1 MKTLLKLI
9 RLEMRKHRF
18 ARNFAGAGIASI
30 AILLFLIMIGFV
42 DVGAE
47 DYAYAD
53 YQTAFMII
61 DTFVR
66 ATFIIFAGALLSK
79 LVISEYRNKT
89 MNVMF
94 TYPIQRHKIIAAKLI
109 IVFGF
114 TFVMIMVTDLLMG
127 ALLLTIN
134 HFYTFIPGT
143 LSTQDALGFLL
154 KYSMNSLSAASM
166 ALIPLFFGMRKH
178 SVTTTMVSSILLV
191 LVVCS
196 GFSGNGL
203 DVSIHS
209 LIVIP
214 LALGAIGLWIA
225 SMSMVRLETKDVN

>member
-18 ARNFAGAGIASI
+18 ARNFAGAGIANI
-30 AILLFLIMIGFV
+30 AVLLFLIMIGFV
-42 DVGAE
+42 DVGAA
-47 DYAYAD
+47 DYAYGD

-66 ATFIIFAGALLSK
+66 ATFIIFAGALISK

-134 HFYTFIPGT
+134 HFYTFIPDT

-209 LIVIP
+209 LIIIP

>member
-1 MKTLLKLI
+1 MLKLI

-18 ARNFAGAGIASI
+18 ERNFAGAGIASI
-30 AILLFLIMIGFV
+30 AVLLFLIMIGFV

-109 IVFGF
+109 IVFVF

-127 ALLLTIN
+127 SLLLIVN
-134 HFYTFIPGT
+134 QFYSFIPGSLT
-143 LSTQDALGFLL
+143 NRDILGLL
-154 KYSMNSLSAASM
+154 VKYIMSSLSAASM

-191 LVVCS
+191 LIVCS
-196 GFSGNGL
+196 GFNGSEF
-203 DVSIHS
+203 SIHS
-209 LIVIP
+209 LIIIP
-214 LALGAIGLWIA
+214 LTLGAIGIWIA
-225 SMSMVRLETKDVN
+225 SMSMIRLETKDVN

>member
-1 MKTLLKLI
+1 MTLLKLI

-18 ARNFAGAGIASI
+18 SRNFAAAGIANVG
-30 AILLFLIMIGFV
+30 ILLFLIMIGFV
-42 DVGAE
+42 DIGAD

-53 YQTAFMII
+53 YQMAFMII

-66 ATFIIFAGALLSK
+66 ATFIVFAGALLSK

-109 IVFGF
+109 IVFLF

-127 ALLLTIN
+127 SLLLIAN
-134 HFYTFIPGT
+134 QFYAFIPGSLT
-143 LSTQDALGFLL
+143 YQDTLGFLL
-154 KYSMNSLSAASM
+154 KYGISSLSAASM

-178 SVTTTMVSSILLV
+178 SVTTTMTSSLLLV
-191 LVVCS
+191 LIVCS
-196 GFSGNGL
+196 GFNGSEY
-203 DVSIHS
+203 SIHS
-209 LIVIP
+209 LIIIP
-214 LALGAIGLWIA
+214 LTLGAVGIWIA
-225 SMSMVRLETKDVN
+225 SLSMFRLETKDVN

>member
-61 DTFVR
+61 DTFAR

-127 ALLLTIN
+127 SLLLIVN
-134 HFYTFIPGT
+134 HFYSFIPGSLT
-143 LSTQDALGFLL
+143 NQDILGLL
-154 KYSMNSLSAASM
+154 AKYSMSSLSAACM

-191 LVVCS
+191 LIVCS
-196 GFSGNGL
+196 GFNGSE
-203 DVSIHS
+203 VSIHS
-209 LIVIP
+209 LIIIP
-214 LALGAIGLWIA
+214 LTLGAIGIWIA

>member
-1 MKTLLKLI
+1 
-9 RLEMRKHRF
+9 
-18 ARNFAGAGIASI
+18 
-30 AILLFLIMIGFV
+30 
-42 DVGAE
+42 
-47 DYAYAD
+47 
-53 YQTAFMII
+53 MII

-114 TFVMIMVTDLLMG
+114 TFVMIMVNDLFMG
-127 ALLLTIN
+127 SLLLIVN
-134 HFYTFIPGT
+134 QFYSFIPESLT
-143 LSTQDALGFLL
+143 NRDILGLL
-154 KYSMNSLSAASM
+154 VKYSISSLSAACM

-191 LVVCS
+191 SIVCS
-196 GFSGNGL
+196 GFNGSE
-203 DVSIHS
+203 VSIHS
-209 LIVIP
+209 LIIIP
-214 LALGAIGLWIA
+214 LTLGAIGIWIA

>member
-1 MKTLLKLI
+1 MLLKLI

-18 ARNFAGAGIASI
+18 ARNFAGAGIANI
-30 AILLFLIMIGFV
+30 AVLLFLIMIGFV

-66 ATFIIFAGALLSK
+66 ATFIIFAGALLTK

-109 IVFGF
+109 IVFVF
-114 TFVMIMVTDLLMG
+114 TFVMVMFTDLLMG
-127 ALLLTIN
+127 SLLLIAN
-134 HFYTFIPGT
+134 HVYSFIPGSLT
-143 LSTQDALGFLL
+143 DREIMGFIL
-154 KYSMNSLSAASM
+154 KYGMSSLSAASM

-196 GFSGNGL
+196 GFNGSEF
-203 DVSIHS
+203 SIHS
-209 LIVIP
+209 LIIIP
-214 LALGAIGLWIA
+214 LTLGAIGIWIA
-225 SMSMVRLETKDVN
+225 SMSMIRLETRDVN